1 VRQVKCEELKITIKE
16 FHPEMKSPSAEEF
29 GQALDNFTFASSLIY
44 STINQR
50 DKLKKLNFPGFS
62 FTKDTLKSLIGFK
75 ELQELVIQE
84 MNWKTQGIE
93 FLSFLN
99 H

>member
-44 STINQR
+44 STIN
-50 DKLKKLNFPGFS
+50 
-62 FTKDTLKSLIGFK
+62 
-75 ELQELVIQE
+75 
-84 MNWKTQGIE
+84 
-93 FLSFLN
+93 
-99 H
+99 